1 MQVKIQKL
9 FHDVKDPIYATD
21 GSACFDIYSH
31 GVVKYDGV
39 AEIHRTGLKLEF
51 SNYFVLLLFS
61 RSGDGFE
68 RNTRLANCVGV
79 IDSDYRGEVKAKV
92 HNDSNTTYQVKAG
105 ERIAQAMIVPI
116 SLVKFMVVDE
126 LSSTERGEGGGG
138 STGKMV
144 EDRILANL
152 GGDFEHIKPQGDKVY
167 AK

>member
-79 IDSDYRGEVKAKV
+79 IDADYRGELLVKLTRDDGGRVEAK
-92 HNDSNTTYQVKAG
+92 QG
-105 ERIAQAMIVPI
+105 ERIAQGLFIPRLRAEFEF
-116 SLVKFMVVDE
+116 VKE
-126 LSSTERGEGGGG
+126 LSATSRGEGGFG
-138 STGKMV
+138 STGV
-144 EDRILANL
+144 
-152 GGDFEHIKPQGDKVY
+152 
-167 AK
+167 